1 MLTLLHKS
9 SNAQGTSSHLFLKE
23 RWPQEEECNPL
34 PTQHLLFAVSEDTL
48 CHSVLPV
55 RLSKH
60 RNLSS
65 LHVSF
70 LEKRFSRFRW
80 ENQILLSLCCSYS
93 PSCFQST
100 VTGEPKV
107 CILERGR
114 ISSQLLCV
122 CRLWCSAVTEG
133 TGVIMCSLLE
143 TQQIV
148 ESFSMGNDTLK
159 I

>member
-9 SNAQGTSSHLFLKE
+9 SNALGTSSHLFLKE

-34 PTQHLLFAVSEDTL
+34 PTRCFLFAVSGDTL
-48 CHSVLPV
+48 CHSVLPL

-65 LHVSF
+65 LHASF
-70 LEKRFSRFRW
+70 LKKRFSRFRW
-80 ENQILLSLCCSYS
+80 ENQILLSPCCSYS
-93 PSCFQST
+93 PSCFQSI
-100 VTGEPKV
+100 VAGEPKV

-122 CRLWCSAVTEG
+122 CRLWYSAVTEG
-133 TGVIMCSLLE
+133 TGLIVCSLLE
-143 TQQIV
+143 TQQNV
-148 ESFSMGNDTLK
+148 ESFSMGNDILK